1 MPHHQVYARGSAVML
16 AMDYQVVL
24 ERDEASRHYTA
35 TVPGLPIVVDA
46 ATRRQAVRLVREAI
60 GLYVEETR
68 EPRSQTVH
76 AEVVTVKVSDAA
88 TRA

>member
-1 MPHHQVYARGSAVML
+1 ML
-16 AMDYQVVL
+16 EAMDYQVVL

-46 ATRRQAVRLVREAI
+46 TTKRQAIRLAREAI
-60 GLYVEETR
+60 ALHIEETR
-68 EPRSQTVH
+68 GPHAQTVH

-88 TRA
+88 AGT